1 MTNKS
6 TVVSCV
12 LASLAGVCFIT
23 GISLLTNEGGS
34 AENGTHKEITIN
46 N

>member
-12 LASLAGVCFIT
+12 LASLAGVCFVT
-23 GISLLTNEGGS
+23 GISLLTNEGS
-34 AENGTHKEITIN
+34 AVNNGTHKEIIIN
-46 N
+46 D